1 MSTVSPW
8 GLGINRAEIESLVIE
23 LTMIATGLP
32 ANRVLIVDQGASTP
46 DPPRPFVGIFVSSPV
61 VPMKTGGDI
70 RLFPAYEAWTVTVTD
85 ASDGVYSIS
94 IQGTPYA
101 FTATSNTI
109 EETRDGLLAAF
120 GTPSA
125 FTATAQGV
133 DSIDILSTVKGARL
147 LPETSPLTLLLVNTR
162 GPADQ
167 WKFEPA
173 ELQVNISCNALPSLE
188 APSCSPKRPDD
199 GRPGPYHVRLATDD
213 REDARLRPR
222 PRAHLHPGFS
232 GAVGARD
239 AVTGDRP
246 DRPEDHDAIPD
257 QSTDRGRDPHGPA
270 CAAVR

>member
-101 FTATSNTI
+101 FTAASNTI
-109 EETRDGLLAAF
+109 EEVRDGLLAAF

-188 APSCSPKRPDD
+188 APSAAQNAQTMADQVRITFDSRLMTEKMRDCGHVPVRISTLDSP
-199 GRPGPYHVRLATDD
+199 GLLVREMQSQAIVQI
-213 REDARLRPR
+213 ALRTTMRYLINLPT
-222 PRAHLHPGFS
+222 
-232 GAVGARD
+232 V
-239 AVTGDRP
+239 V
-246 DRPEDHDAIPD
+246 EIP
-257 QSTDRGRDPHGPA
+257 TDPH
-270 CAAVR
+270 VLQ